1 MGGHVGTARGQ
12 DGEGRRGAIPE
23 RREHGVH
30 GTVPPIDRK
39 DGGVSGQERL
49 QGPRQIRR
57 RSGNLLMH
65 GRKATKT
72 LDERG
77 LPRVTTASGVTED
90 SNAIQLVG
98 LSPMT
103 LTTPLVLPAAPRESS
118 IKLAHLSDP
127 HLSTLSDIGPLTLR
141 DQRLLG
147 WLSWRRKRRL
157 VHQRPTLDA
166 VVSAARGE
174 APEHWCIT
182 GDLTHIG
189 HEHELSEALAWL
201 QSLGDGDRVS
211 VIPGNHDVYIPSCSE
226 ALLTRLWAPYLPDPE
241 GPWPRLQLRGAVAL
255 ITVNSGHAAPPAFA
269 TGGLGS
275 AQREHLGALLRAT
288 GAAGYARVLMIHHA
302 PGPGMDKWRK
312 RLVDAR
318 ALASLLAATGAELI
332 LHGHCHE
339 SLSRSLPGPQGPIP
353 VLSAPSAS
361 ATGERGC
368 RTAGYNHLAVTVRET
383 EIHLAGFGFRLGDA
397 PNWRLETRL
406 KRPGVTP

>member
-1 MGGHVGTARGQ
+1 
-12 DGEGRRGAIPE
+12 
-23 RREHGVH
+23 
-30 GTVPPIDRK
+30 
-39 DGGVSGQERL
+39 
-49 QGPRQIRR
+49 
-57 RSGNLLMH
+57 MH
-65 GRKATKT
+65 RRKATEA

-77 LPRVTTASGVTED
+77 LPRITTASGVTED

-103 LTTPLVLPAAPRESS
+103 LTTPIVLPTAPRESS

-127 HLSTLSDIGPLTLR
+127 HLSTLRGIAPLTLG

-157 VHQRPTLDA
+157 VHQRATLDA
-166 VVSAARGE
+166 VVNAAQAD

-189 HEHELSEALAWL
+189 HEHELSEALTWL
-201 QSLGDGDRVS
+201 QSLGDGETVS
-211 VIPGNHDVYIPSCSE
+211 VIPGNHDVYIPSRSE
-226 ALLTRLWAPYLPDPE
+226 ADLQRLWAPYLPDPKE
-241 GPWPRLQLRGAVAL
+241 PWPRLQLRGAVAL

-269 TGGLGS
+269 TGGLGTEQL
-275 AQREHLGALLRAT
+275 QRLRDLLRAT
-288 GAAGYARVLMIHHA
+288 GEAGYARVIMIHHA

-312 RLVDAR
+312 RLVDAK
-318 ALASLLAATGAELI
+318 ALASLLAETGAELI

-339 SLSRSLPGPQGPIP
+339 SLSRSIAGPQGAIP

-368 RTAGYNHLAVTVRET
+368 RKAGYNRLTVTIRET
-383 EIHLAGFGFRLGDA
+383 EVHLAGVGLRLDDE
-397 PNWRLETRL
+397 PNWHLETRL
-406 KRPGVTP
+406 NRPGSAA

>member
-1 MGGHVGTARGQ
+1 VH
-12 DGEGRRGAIPE
+12 
-23 RREHGVH
+23 RREAA
-30 GTVPPIDRK
+30 
-39 DGGVSGQERL
+39 
-49 QGPRQIRR
+49 
-57 RSGNLLMH
+57 
-65 GRKATKT
+65 KAF
-72 LDERG
+72 DERG
-77 LPRVTTASGVTED
+77 LPRIPAAPGVTKD

-103 LTTPLVLPAAPRESS
+103 PAAPLVLPAAPRESS

-127 HLSTLSDIGPLTLR
+127 HLSTLSGIAPLSLR

-157 VHQRPTLDA
+157 VHQRATLDA

-201 QSLGDGDRVS
+201 QSLGDGDTVS
-211 VIPGNHDVYIPSCSE
+211 VIPGNHDVYIPSRSE
-226 ALLTRLWAPYLPDPE
+226 AHLQRLWAPYLPDPK

-255 ITVNSGHAAPPAFA
+255 ITVNSGHAAPPGFA
-269 TGGLGS
+269 TGGLGT
-275 AQREHLGALLRAT
+275 AQLQRLRDLLRAA
-288 GAAGYARVLMIHHA
+288 GAAGYARVIMIHHA

-312 RLVDAR
+312 RLVDAE
-318 ALASLLAATGAELI
+318 ALASLLAETGAELI

-339 SLSRSLPGPQGPIP
+339 SLSRSIAGPQGIIP

-361 ATGERGC
+361 ATGEQGR
-368 RTAGYNHLAVTVRET
+368 RKAGYNRLTITVGEREV
-383 EIHLAGFGFRLGDA
+383 HLAGDGLRLDEA
-397 PNWRLETRL
+397 PNWHLETRL
-406 KRPGVTP
+406 NRPGSP

>member
-1 MGGHVGTARGQ
+1 MH
-12 DGEGRRGAIPE
+12 
-23 RREHGVH
+23 RREA
-30 GTVPPIDRK
+30 P
-39 DGGVSGQERL
+39 
-49 QGPRQIRR
+49 
-57 RSGNLLMH
+57 
-65 GRKATKT
+65 KAFDK
-72 LDERG
+72 RG
-77 LPRVTTASGVTED
+77 LPRIPAAPSVTKD

-103 LTTPLVLPAAPRESS
+103 HATPLMLPAAPRESS

-127 HLSTLSDIGPLTLR
+127 HLSTLGGIAPLTLR

-157 VHQRPTLDA
+157 VHQRATLDA
-166 VVSAARGE
+166 VVNAARAE

-201 QSLGDGDRVS
+201 QSLGDGETIS
-211 VIPGNHDVYIPSCSE
+211 VIPGNHDVYIPSRSE
-226 ALLTRLWAPYLPDPE
+226 AHLQRLWAPYLPAAQ

-269 TGGLGS
+269 TGGLGT
-275 AQREHLGALLRAT
+275 AQLQRLRALLLTT
-288 GAAGYARVLMIHHA
+288 GAAGYARVIMIHHA

-312 RLVDAR
+312 RLVDAP
-318 ALASLLAATGAELI
+318 ALALLLAETGAEMI

-339 SLSRSLPGPQGPIP
+339 SLNRQLAGPEGPIP

-368 RTAGYNHLAVTVRET
+368 RKAGYNRLTVTVSAT
-383 EIHLAGFGFRLGDA
+383 EVHLTGAGLRLGDA
-397 PNWRLETRL
+397 PNWHLEAQLR
-406 KRPGVTP
+406 RPRGIP